1 MRILKAFSSCIHA
14 LSDVWN
20 KCISLLYITG
30 NVALARSYMSAATL
44 DSEMNTAMSLL
55 ASMQALGFILGPG
68 IVCVCMSVHVWMT
81 ICLYVHYTVCMYVC
95 VCMSGLEIRIRNW
108 LAIFLKMGYFI
119 GY

>member
-1 MRILKAFSSCIHA
+1 MRILKAFSSCIHT

-20 KCISLLYITG
+20 KCISLLYISG

-68 IVCVCMSVHVWMT
+68 IVCVCMSVHVCMT
-81 ICLYVHYTVCMYVC
+81 ICMYVC

-108 LAIFLKMGYFI
+108 SAVFQTSLV
-119 GY
+119 

>member
-68 IVCVCMSVHVWMT
+68 IVCVCMCMCVHMYMHACMT
-81 ICLYVHYTVCMYVC
+81 ICLYVCMYVF
-95 VCMSGLEIRIRNW
+95 VCI
-108 LAIFLKMGYFI
+108 
-119 GY
+119 

>member
-20 KCISLLYITG
+20 KRISLLYVTG

-68 IVCVCMSVHVWMT
+68 IVSVCT
-81 ICLYVHYTVCMYVC
+81 YVCACMYIY
-95 VCMSGLEIRIRNW
+95 IR
-108 LAIFLKMGYFI
+108 MHV
-119 GY
+119 

>member
-1 MRILKAFSSCIHA
+1 MKAFGSCIHA

-20 KCISLLYITG
+20 KCISLLYVTG

-68 IVCVCMSVHVWMT
+68 IVCVC
-81 ICLYVHYTVCMYVC
+81 VCMFMHVC
-95 VCMSGLEIRIRNW
+95 ACLRICMHV
-108 LAIFLKMGYFI
+108 
-119 GY
+119 

>member
-1 MRILKAFSSCIHA
+1 MRILKAFSLCIHA

-68 IVCVCMSVHVWMT
+68 IVC
-81 ICLYVHYTVCMYVC
+81 MYVYAC
-95 VCMSGLEIRIRNW
+95 IYVYICMHV
-108 LAIFLKMGYFI
+108 
-119 GY
+119 